1 MLEDTAGTASILRH
15 ATLSCL
21 SYKKTEEGEK
31 KGLRA
36 RLNHLMV
43 LGNIHYN

>member
-1 MLEDTAGTASILRH
+1 MLEDTAGTASILMH

-21 SYKKTEEGEK
+21 TYKKQKKGGK

-43 LGNIHYN
+43 LGSIHYN